1 MVILMEFKDKV
12 VLVTGSSRGIGRS
25 IAVSFAKEG
34 ANVIINYKKSEKE
47 AETLKDILQTYG
59 VDVMCIKADVSKED
73 QVKDMIA
80 KIIDKY
86 GKIDVLVNNAGIAID
101 ADFEDRKVV
110 DWKDTLDTNLIGG
123 FLTSKYAG
131 KYMKENRYGKIINI
145 SSTNGIDT
153 TYTYSVDYDASKAAI
168 INLTKNLAIEFA
180 PYVNVNA
187 IAPGWIDTE
196 MNNDLS
202 KDYLRKEK
210 NKILLKRFAEPEE
223 IADVV
228 LFLASDKSRY
238 ITGETIRVDG
248 GIKIE

>member
-1 MVILMEFKDKV
+1 MEFKDKV

-47 AETLKDILQTYG
+47 AETLKDILQTYA

-110 DWKDTLDTNLIGG
+110 DWKDTLDTNLIGV

-145 SSTNGIDT
+145 LSTNGIDT

-187 IAPGWIDTE
+187 IAPSWIDTE

>member
-1 MVILMEFKDKV
+1 MEFKDKI

-25 IAVSFAKEG
+25 IAVKFAKEG
-34 ANVIINYKKSEKE
+34 ANVIINYKNSKKE
-47 AETLKDILQTYG
+47 AEVLSEILSTYG
-59 VDVMCIKADVSKED
+59 NSCMCIKADVSKENE
-73 QVKDMIA
+73 VENMIE
-80 KIIDKY
+80 KIINKY

-101 ADFEDRKVV
+101 SEFEDRKVQ
-110 DWKDTLDTNLIGG
+110 DWKDTLDTNLIGV

-131 KYMKENRYGKIINI
+131 KYMKEKGYGKIVNI
-145 SSTNGIDT
+145 SSTNGLDT

-187 IAPGWIDTE
+187 VAPSWIDTD
-196 MNNDLS
+196 MNNDLP
-202 KDYLRKEK
+202 KDYLREEK

-228 LFLASDKSRY
+228 LFLSSDKSRY
-238 ITGETIRVDG
+238 IDGETIRVDG